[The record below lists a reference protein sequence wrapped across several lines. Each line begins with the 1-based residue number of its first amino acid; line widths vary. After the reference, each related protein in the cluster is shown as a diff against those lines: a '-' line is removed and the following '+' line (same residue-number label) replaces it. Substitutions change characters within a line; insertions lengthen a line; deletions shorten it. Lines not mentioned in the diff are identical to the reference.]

1 MNPNS
6 TVDPGMEAVVRDSSN
21 SLLLA
26 CLEQILHEPQR
37 LLETACGS
45 YRHQLGFVKIALNND
60 ASGKALRLHLWDQSA
75 VVTEDIH
82 SHCADFMSRVVSGG
96 LEEHRYELTPG
107 KAFTRFRYHFDADA
121 GHALAHAD
129 GFTDVLQTSV
139 TPLLA
144 GTIYGRRSHELH
156 TVANIQDS
164 TMTVSA
170 WGVRASEAVVIKP
183 IGARAEDCGAI
194 AGMPLEDVKNLLMYI
209 CRRLHAST

>member
-1 MNPNS
+1 
-6 TVDPGMEAVVRDSSN
+6 MEAVVRDASN
-21 SLLLA
+21 SVLLG

-37 LLETACGS
+37 LLETARGS
-45 YRHQLGFVKIALNND
+45 YRHQLGFVKIALHTD
-60 ASGKALRLHLWDQSA
+60 ASGQALRLHLWDQSTT
-75 VVTEDIH
+75 VLEDVH

-96 LEEHRYELTPG
+96 LEERRYELTPG
-107 KAFTRFRYHFDADA
+107 KAFTRFRYRFDAHA

-129 GFTDVLQTSV
+129 GLTDVLQTSV

-156 TVANIQDS
+156 TVGNVLDN

-183 IGARAEDCGAI
+183 IGARAEDCGAM
-194 AGMPLEDVKNLLMYI
+194 AGMSLEHMRSLLMHI
-209 CRRLHAST
+209 RGRLHAGT